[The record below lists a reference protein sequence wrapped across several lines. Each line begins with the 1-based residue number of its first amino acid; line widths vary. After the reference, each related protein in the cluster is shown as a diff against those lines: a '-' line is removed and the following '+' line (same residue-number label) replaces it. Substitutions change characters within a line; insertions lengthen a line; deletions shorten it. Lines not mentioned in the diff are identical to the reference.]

1 MPQTSGVVSIRMIAG
16 VNREIMYLDRIT
28 NAYCDHNIRTA
39 RPRGATRT
47 NMVIQCTGNPGKAA
61 AYAFLDNNDVNN
73 NQFYLDVSNLK
84 DHLNQL
90 WSEYKFRFLQEY
102 DQSRPAYVVD
112 ENKWRT
118 HQDTLK
124 NLIDNH
130 NGGGWAPI
138 LFRMIGVNIDPTST
152 GDAHFARDRPR
163 LAPSAGTRTATDID
177 CWRTFQQ
184 IALSELTIPYLV
196 KMNRNVFHLKFEVNQ
211 SASLLTS
218 PPPVPAIAATDY
230 PRNWLWLGA
239 PGTGKSYDLN
249 LIAQGFVASVNDDL
263 FKMTFHPSTSY
274 FNFIGDYR
282 PLTLYKTNPTPP
294 LPTYVGL
301 DTSPVARPGEISID
315 YSFVP
320 GMFLNAFIRAV
331 ENPNLRIVVIVDE
344 INRGNIFDI
353 MGEVLHLMERDE
365 VTNIGSNDIE
375 LMKPAMD
382 YLQANC
388 TGFTEVRLPENLYL
402 WATMNPNDHSVHR
415 IDSAFVRRW
424 TTKYVGIN
432 YPIAGVIPRFTV
444 PSPIGMDW
452 GILRD
457 QINRRLG
464 ENGIDESQMIGFWY
478 LKGFEF
484 ATWELFY
491 SKLVFHLAN
500 NVVKHDLRCLF
511 NADYNSVKE
520 IMEACSAN
528 LNPFDL

>member
-1 MPQTSGVVSIRMIAG
+1 MSPVIAWFPVSIRPKIFLATP
-16 VNREIMYLDRIT
+16 VKDP
-28 NAYCDHNIRTA
+28 A
-39 RPRGATRT
+39 PFVVPGATT
-47 NMVIQCTGNPGKAA
+47 
-61 AYAFLDNNDVNN
+61 
-73 NQFYLDVSNLK
+73 
-84 DHLNQL
+84 
-90 WSEYKFRFLQEY
+90 
-102 DQSRPAYVVD
+102 
-112 ENKWRT
+112 
-118 HQDTLK
+118 
-124 NLIDNH
+124 
-130 NGGGWAPI
+130 
-138 LFRMIGVNIDPTST
+138 
-152 GDAHFARDRPR
+152 
-163 LAPSAGTRTATDID
+163 
-177 CWRTFQQ
+177 
-184 IALSELTIPYLV
+184 
-196 KMNRNVFHLKFEVNQ
+196 
-211 SASLLTS
+211 
-218 PPPVPAIAATDY
+218 PPVPAIAPADY

-331 ENPNLRIVVIVDE
+331 ENPDLRIVVIVDE
-344 INRGNIFDI
+344 INRGNIFEI

-432 YPIAGVIPRFTV
+432 PIVRGTTRYTV
-444 PSPIGMDW
+444 PPPIGMDW
-452 GILRD
+452 GIFRD
-457 QINRRLG
+457 QVNRKLG
-464 ENGIDESQMIGFWY
+464 ENGFDESQMIGFWY

-500 NVVKHDLRCLF
+500 NVVKHNLSCLF

-528 LNPFDL
+528 SNPFDLS

>member
-1 MPQTSGVVSIRMIAG
+1 MPQTSGIVSTRMIDG

-28 NAYCDHNIRTA
+28 NAYCDRNIITA
-39 RPRGATRT
+39 RLRGPSRT
-47 NMVIQCTGNPGKAA
+47 NMVIQCTGNLGKAA
-61 AYAFLDNNDVNN
+61 AYAFLNNNDVIN

-90 WSEYKFRFLQEY
+90 WTEYKYTFLQEY
-102 DQSRPAYVVD
+102 DQTQPNYVVD
-112 ENKWRT
+112 EDKWNANRDAL
-118 HQDTLK
+118 QTLV
-124 NLIDNH
+124 DNQS
-130 NGGGWAPI
+130 GGVWTPI
-138 LFRMIGVNIDPTST
+138 LFRMIGVNVDPVSGS
-152 GDAHFARDRPR
+152 GDAHFARDRPT
-163 LAPSAGTRTATDID
+163 LAPTITTTATDIE

-196 KMNRNVFHLKFEVNQ
+196 KMNLNEFHLKFEVNQ
-211 SASLLTS
+211 SASLRTS
-218 PPPVPAIAATDY
+218 PPPVPAIAAADY

-249 LIAQGFVASVNDDL
+249 LIARGFVASVNDDL

-282 PLTLYKTNPTPP
+282 PLTLYKTNLTPP

-301 DTSPVARPGEISID
+301 DASPVARPGEISID

-331 ENPNLRIVVIVDE
+331 ENPTLRIVVIVDE

-353 MGEVLHLMERDE
+353 MGEVLHLMERNE

-382 YLQANC
+382 YLRANC

-424 TTKYVGIN
+424 TARYVGIN
-432 YPIAGVIPRFTV
+432 NGSTGIIRNMV
-444 PSPIGMDW
+444 PSPIGTDW
-452 GILRD
+452 DIFRS
-457 QINRRLG
+457 QINRKLG

-478 LKGFEF
+478 LKGYEF
-484 ATWELFY
+484 ASWEFFY

-500 NVVKHDLRCLF
+500 NVVKNDLRCLF
-511 NADYNSVKE
+511 NANYNSVKE
-520 IMEACSAN
+520 IMDACSSN